1 MTEKP
6 DLTITPQESDEY
18 DIPYPPEGMP
28 EYDESEAA
36 HKHMMGK
43 DPQYAI
49 ATHEHQLNKISS
61 LIEELCARVI
71 SIEAKLN
78 ELENERFG
86 HDPNNPIN
94 DYPEVQQH
102 QNR

>member
-6 DLTITPQESDEY
+6 ELIISPDAT
-18 DIPYPPEGMP
+18 PEGMP
-28 EYDESEAA
+28 AFDESEAA
-36 HKHMMGK
+36 HKQMLGK

-61 LIEELCARVI
+61 LVEELCVRVI
-71 SIEAKLN
+71 SIEAKLMQ
-78 ELENERFG
+78 LENDRFG
-86 HDPNNPIN
+86 HDPDDPIK
-94 DYPEVQQH
+94 DYPEVSMH

>member
-6 DLTITPQESDEY
+6 DLI
-18 DIPYPPEGMP
+18 IPPPEGMP

-36 HKHMMGK
+36 HKQMMGK

-49 ATHEHQLNKISS
+49 ATHEHQLNKISG
-61 LIEELCARVI
+61 LIEELCSRVI
-71 SIEAKLN
+71 SIEAKIVQ
-78 ELENERFG
+78 LENDRFA
-86 HDPNNPIN
+86 HDPNDPIK
-94 DYPEVQQH
+94 DYPEVTMH

>member
-6 DLTITPQESDEY
+6 ELIISPDAI
-18 DIPYPPEGMP
+18 PEGMP

-36 HKHMMGK
+36 HKNMMGK

-61 LIEELCARVI
+61 LIEELCSRVI
-71 SIEAKLN
+71 SIEAKLIQ
-78 ELENERFG
+78 LENDRFG

-94 DYPEVQQH
+94 DYPEVSMH